1 MPASVLTRAGI
12 DAAEAQADFGFDGL
26 KALGLKPS
34 EIRDLS
40 DVICGTQ
47 TIEGAPHLSEEHLAV
62 FDCANTCG
70 RIGTR
75 FIAAEGHIRMMA
87 ASQPFLSGAISKTIN
102 LPNSATIEE
111 VAASYTMSWELG
123 LKANALYRDGCK
135 LSQPLNSSSD
145 AAEEEEGEDDG
156 LIEAIDEVSTE
167 VSNIAQTIEG
177 NVGTPTITATEAV
190 KAQVTERVVERP
202 MRRRLPDTR
211 RSLTHRFNVAGHE
224 GYLTVGLY
232 DGQPGEL
239 FITMSKEGST
249 IGGLMDSLG
258 TAISVALQ
266 YGVPVESLVKK
277 FAHQRF
283 EPMGM
288 SSNPEIPFAKSL
300 VDYIFR
306 WMGMEFIDGFREK
319 NAPNR
324 TNTKSGAGTASA
336 TNKSKAASAKTSDT
350 PSATI
355 TTTPKAAIEPKAGSN
370 RSVAT
375 DTAPASSEPGI
386 QGSFDSPDPDE
397 PAAAV
402 AIAEPDE
409 KAARENM
416 NRAMRA
422 MQQDSPPCSVC
433 GAITVRSGT
442 CYKCND
448 CGNSEGCS

>member
-1 MPASVLTRAGI
+1 
-12 DAAEAQADFGFDGL
+12 
-26 KALGLKPS
+26 
-34 EIRDLS
+34 
-40 DVICGTQ
+40 
-47 TIEGAPHLSEEHLAV
+47 
-62 FDCANTCG
+62 
-70 RIGTR
+70 
-75 FIAAEGHIRMMA
+75 
-87 ASQPFLSGAISKTIN
+87 
-102 LPNSATIEE
+102 
-111 VAASYTMSWELG
+111 
-123 LKANALYRDGCK
+123 
-135 LSQPLNSSSD
+135 
-145 AAEEEEGEDDG
+145 
-156 LIEAIDEVSTE
+156 
-167 VSNIAQTIEG
+167 
-177 NVGTPTITATEAV
+177 
-190 KAQVTERVVERP
+190 
-202 MRRRLPDTR
+202 
-211 RSLTHRFNVAGHE
+211 
-224 GYLTVGLY
+224 
-232 DGQPGEL
+232 
-239 FITMSKEGST
+239 
-249 IGGLMDSLG
+249 MDSLG

-324 TNTKSGAGTASA
+324 TNTKSGGSRAAKSSPPSR
-336 TNKSKAASAKTSDT
+336 NKKET

-355 TTTPKAAIEPKAGSN
+355 TTTPKAAIEPKVGSN
-370 RSVAT
+370 RTSAN
-375 DTAPASSEPGI
+375 PASTGSTPVSNEPAPGI
-386 QGSFDSPDPDE
+386 QGSFDSPDPEPE

>member
-1 MPASVLTRAGI
+1 
-12 DAAEAQADFGFDGL
+12 
-26 KALGLKPS
+26 
-34 EIRDLS
+34 
-40 DVICGTQ
+40 
-47 TIEGAPHLSEEHLAV
+47 
-62 FDCANTCG
+62 
-70 RIGTR
+70 
-75 FIAAEGHIRMMA
+75 
-87 ASQPFLSGAISKTIN
+87 
-102 LPNSATIEE
+102 
-111 VAASYTMSWELG
+111 
-123 LKANALYRDGCK
+123 
-135 LSQPLNSSSD
+135 
-145 AAEEEEGEDDG
+145 
-156 LIEAIDEVSTE
+156 
-167 VSNIAQTIEG
+167 
-177 NVGTPTITATEAV
+177 
-190 KAQVTERVVERP
+190 
-202 MRRRLPDTR
+202 
-211 RSLTHRFNVAGHE
+211 
-224 GYLTVGLY
+224 
-232 DGQPGEL
+232 
-239 FITMSKEGST
+239 
-249 IGGLMDSLG
+249 MDSLG

-336 TNKSKAASAKTSDT
+336 TNKSKAASAKTSNT
-350 PSATI
+350 PAATI
-355 TTTPKAAIEPKAGSN
+355 TTAPKAAIEPKARSN

-375 DTAPASSEPGI
+375 DTTPASSEPTAGI
-386 QGSFDSPDPDE
+386 QGSFDSPDPEPE
-397 PAAAV
+397 PASAV
-402 AIAEPDE
+402 AVAEPDE
-409 KAARENM
+409 KTARENM

>member
-1 MPASVLTRAGI
+1 
-12 DAAEAQADFGFDGL
+12 
-26 KALGLKPS
+26 
-34 EIRDLS
+34 
-40 DVICGTQ
+40 
-47 TIEGAPHLSEEHLAV
+47 EE
-62 FDCANTCG
+62 
-70 RIGTR
+70 
-75 FIAAEGHIRMMA
+75 
-87 ASQPFLSGAISKTIN
+87 
-102 LPNSATIEE
+102 
-111 VAASYTMSWELG
+111 
-123 LKANALYRDGCK
+123 
-135 LSQPLNSSSD
+135 
-145 AAEEEEGEDDG
+145 
-156 LIEAIDEVSTE
+156 
-167 VSNIAQTIEG
+167 
-177 NVGTPTITATEAV
+177 
-190 KAQVTERVVERP
+190 
-202 MRRRLPDTR
+202 
-211 RSLTHRFNVAGHE
+211 
-224 GYLTVGLY
+224 
-232 DGQPGEL
+232 GQPGEL

-324 TNTKSGAGTASA
+324 TNTKSGGSTAAKSSPPSR
-336 TNKSKAASAKTSDT
+336 NKKET

-355 TTTPKAAIEPKAGSN
+355 TTTPKAAIEPKVGSN
-370 RSVAT
+370 RTSAN
-375 DTAPASSEPGI
+375 PASTGSTPVSNEPAPGI
-386 QGSFDSPDPDE
+386 QGSFDSPDPEPE